1 MPTWQGKGS
10 QNDART
16 YLSGAPC
23 SLISILS
30 LWLRKNTSE
39 SSRKQR
45 LKRLQEWTFSTSMLL
60 RQGYFAQFS
69 QNFHPNIPPF
79 VPLTRLRWGAKAKAL
94 TLRIMM
100 SALASTV
107 KMSLQNFWGCRA
119 DTVVH
124 RGVVRLWY
132 QGAPVTMR
140 PTAALPRSAPSKGAA
155 TECCGHW
162 PQFLGQLSGWLHFV
176 LFFHVVGTYTI
187 YIYIHI
193 VYWIQDEKA
202 GFCKTWEWSWGGMFE
217 SCPERHVKIY
227 YWAWILSDLIWKLM
241 EGNVHLDCVY
251 WWQSHTSYSSVD
263 AVDWPQ
269 DLNEVQHQENLFCH
283 MRAFL

>member
-187 YIYIHI
+187 YIYTYSILNTR
-193 VYWIQDEKA
+193 WK
-202 GFCKTWEWSWGGMFE
+202 S
-217 SCPERHVKIY
+217 
-227 YWAWILSDLIWKLM
+227 WILQDMGVKLRWNVWIMPRTSCQDILLGMDTFWFDLK
-241 EGNVHLDCVY
+241 
-251 WWQSHTSYSSVD
+251 VD
-263 AVDWPQ
+263 G
-269 DLNEVQHQENLFCH
+269 
-283 MRAFL
+283 R